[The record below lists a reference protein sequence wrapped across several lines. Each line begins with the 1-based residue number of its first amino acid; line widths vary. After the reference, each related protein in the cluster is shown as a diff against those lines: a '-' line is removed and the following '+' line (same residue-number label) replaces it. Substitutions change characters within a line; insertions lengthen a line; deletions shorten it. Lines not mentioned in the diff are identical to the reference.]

1 MIIFL
6 KQRKKTK
13 KKYTQTTKNAIYQ
26 VIIKT
31 NIKNYNKNIAET
43 KQKRIFAN
51 AKSKI
56 WQCLRSSAGR
66 AIDS

>member
-31 NIKNYNKNIAET
+31 DIKNYNKNKIGKIFIYLLT
-43 KQKRIFAN
+43 K
-51 AKSKI
+51 
-56 WQCLRSSAGR
+56 
-66 AIDS
+66 

>member
-31 NIKNYNKNIAET
+31 DIKNYNKNIAET

-51 AKSKI
+51 AKSNI
-56 WQCLRSSAGR
+56 
-66 AIDS
+66 

>member
-31 NIKNYNKNIAET
+31 DIKNYNKKKNLSLCGN
-43 KQKRIFAN
+43 KQK
-51 AKSKI
+51 
-56 WQCLRSSAGR
+56 C
-66 AIDS
+66 

>member
-13 KKYTQTTKNAIYQ
+13 KKYTQTTKITIYQ
-26 VIIKT
+26 AIIKGLLK
-31 NIKNYNKNIAET
+31 IYNKNIAET